1 MVLVQGQ
8 PTAVVEPCAFE
19 ACPSGSVGPV
29 FPGDPGRPHREN
41 LSTSAKGPIL
51 PSSSVVSGSSP
62 GFLPT
67 GSMACRKKF
76 LTFAAKHSCLTQT
89 PKRNTEIQQGAE
101 WDSTWPLLAYL
112 GLNRKMLKINVSC
125 DHWFHWFHWFLAFDR
140 SKWWIWEGGGS
151 PEVDPTIVWYC
162 GWLRNPAVSLW

>member
-76 LTFAAKHSCLTQT
+76 LTFAAKHSCLTQM

-140 SKWWIWEGGGS
+140 SK
-151 PEVDPTIVWYC
+151 
-162 GWLRNPAVSLW
+162 